1 MAGDEIESPTYNSL
15 TATGFLRSYAKVGYR
30 EKDNPEFR
38 FEYLDDMI
46 ATVGR
51 GVMGLTVQCAR
62 CHDHKFD
69 PISQKDYYRMQ
80 ASLFGYV
87 EVDHPLAPPA
97 EAKAWREGNARVD
110 AAIAALR
117 DRLREIEAPYAA
129 RILPGKYKRFPA
141 NVQEAIAIP
150 EKKRTPG
157 QVLLANQVI
166 RTTRATPAEIDRICS
181 PEDLTTRRQIQ
192 REMAS
197 LEKQR
202 PSAPALAM
210 GVTDGD
216 YRFTPDGAGD
226 EPAPGKGI
234 KAEAIAGSFLHEGP
248 GRYIAPPSF
257 LLVRGDMHAK
267 AEPMKPGFPRVVD
280 WGGVSPELETASG
293 KTAGRRLALAKWL
306 TAPEHPLTARVMAN
320 RIWHH
325 HFGRGVVASL
335 DNFGKMGDRPS
346 NPALLDYL
354 AAEFQAK
361 GWSIKAMHRLIMT
374 SEAYQRESADES
386 GSSVDPANRL
396 LWRFPMRRLEA
407 EIVRD
412 QVLAV
417 SGALNRTSGGPAVF
431 PPLPEELLA
440 SSNKGIWKR
449 QPDGPE
455 TWRRS
460 VYVYRKRGLPFP
472 MFETFD
478 LPDQNIACGAR
489 NVSTVPTQA
498 LFLMNDPFLVRQS
511 VLFAN
516 RINEAG
522 GDAVATAFRLA
533 LAREPRA
540 EERAAVAGLTVEA
553 LAQVVLNLNEFLYL
567 R

>member
-1 MAGDEIESPTYNSL
+1 MQLGKLDLRTRESAMRGGEHGASIVPGAEATSKLIRMVSGLDTPRMPLGGALTANEIEVLRQWIAAGARYPERTLVAQQKLGVTPEPTLREADRKWWAFQPVRTVGGSIDKLLNEPMAKAGVKPAPRAGRATLVRRAYLDLLGLPPTPAEVAAFVNSNDPQAWPKLIDSLLASPHYGERWGRHWLDVARYADSNGYEHDFDRPNAWRYRDYVIRAFNEDKPYDVFLTEQLAGDEIEKPTYDSL

-97 EAKAWREGNARVD
+97 EATAWREGNARVD

-141 NVQEAIAIP
+141 NVQEAIATP
-150 EKKRTPG
+150 EEKRTPG

-181 PEDLTTRRQIQ
+181 AEDLTARRQIQ

-234 KAEAIAGSFLHEGP
+234 KTEAIAGSFLHEGP

-280 WGGVSPELETASG
+280 WGGVPPELETASG
-293 KTAGRRLALAKWL
+293 KTAGRRLALAKSL
-306 TAPEHPLTARVMAN
+306 LEQAGYGPSKPLKFEYLYRSTGDN
-320 RIWHH
+320 PRI
-325 HFGRGVVASL
+325 A
-335 DNFGKMGDRPS
+335 
-346 NPALLDYL
+346 
-354 AAEFQAK
+354 
-361 GWSIKAMHRLIMT
+361 
-374 SEAYQRESADES
+374 
-386 GSSVDPANRL
+386 
-396 LWRFPMRRLEA
+396 
-407 EIVRD
+407 
-412 QVLAV
+412 
-417 SGALNRTSGGPAVF
+417 
-431 PPLPEELLA
+431 
-440 SSNKGIWKR
+440 
-449 QPDGPE
+449 
-455 TWRRS
+455 
-460 VYVYRKRGLPFP
+460 
-472 MFETFD
+472 
-478 LPDQNIACGAR
+478 
-489 NVSTVPTQA
+489 
-498 LFLMNDPFLVRQS
+498 
-511 VLFAN
+511 
-516 RINEAG
+516 
-522 GDAVATAFRLA
+522 
-533 LAREPRA
+533 
-540 EERAAVAGLTVEA
+540 
-553 LAQVVLNLNEFLYL
+553 
-567 R
+567 